1 MKVLDVKQFHGGL
14 QHYVTMLNRLENEM
28 KEIESAIKTFTKMEE
43 ELKGKGGSAIRS
55 FYAECHLPFLQ
66 FFALFKDSFESI
78 LTRMNDALSSF
89 ESSQSGFI
97 VEEFLQTEV
106 RDGLEKIGTKT
117 EALTNEANNSIDRV
131 ADIVGLPRVED
142 YEVQSGVVQSHKNR
156 TETVIGLNEFDS
168 SQVMALSEVQDK
180 ITKMDTWISDIESL
194 VSDGLTTIDF
204 PAEQWKAYASST
216 GLQKDLEGSD
226 QSVGKKPEDK
236 EKDEGSDYWGMTTTS
251 SLVVK
256 EARASF
262 KLFRARGGLVTE
274 QYKGSYRIYA
284 TQDALRKLGIT
295 PDPGAKSD
303 FMYKLPKDV
312 SKWKPEHHR
321 LFNYGNKTLLKG
333 ANVKAGDN
341 GWSAIGDSVMLK
353 NEHLLNWNKDAANA
367 TGKAKIVGKAALK
380 GTVEGFTDIVNGKG
394 IKEALKSKDIP
405 NIAVKGLAPVT
416 AIASY
421 ANNASDAR
429 KDGLKG
435 ADVHQRAILD
445 TTIDTAIS
453 SGVQATTT
461 ALGTAL
467 IPIPG
472 VGTAI
477 GVGAGIVANWALN
490 KKWGD
495 SKESAMDKIKGWF
508 R

>member
-1 MKVLDVKQFHGGL
+1 MKVLDVRQFQDGVHR
-14 QHYVTMLNRLENEM
+14 YVTMLNRLESEM
-28 KEIESAIKTFTKMEE
+28 KEIESAIKTISEMNE

-66 FFALFKDSFESI
+66 FFVIFKDNFESI
-78 LTRMNDALSSF
+78 LSSMHDALHAL
-89 ESSQSGFI
+89 ESNPSGFI
-97 VEEFLQTEV
+97 REQFLQIDV
-106 RDGLEKIGTKT
+106 RDGLEKIGNKT
-117 EALTNEANNSIDRV
+117 EALTNEANSYINSV
-131 ADIVGLPRVED
+131 ADIVALPKVED
-142 YEVQSGVVQSHKNR
+142 NGVQSGVIQSHKNR
-156 TETVIGLNEFDS
+156 IDTVIGLDEFDS
-168 SQVMALSEVQDK
+168 SQIMALSEVQDK

-194 VSDGLTTIDF
+194 VADGLTNIDF

-216 GLQKDLEGSD
+216 GLQKDLEGSG
-226 QSVGKKPEDK
+226 QTVGKKPEDK
-236 EKDEGSDYWGMTTTS
+236 EKDEGNDYWGMATTS
-251 SLVVK
+251 SLIAK

-262 KLFRARGGLVTE
+262 RLFRARGGLVTE
-274 QYKGSYRIYA
+274 QYKGKYRIYA
-284 TQDALRKLGIT
+284 TQDALRKLGINPT
-295 PDPGAKSD
+295 PGAKSD
-303 FMYKLPKDV
+303 FMYKLPKDM
-312 SKWKPEHHR
+312 SKWKPEHHQ
-321 LFNYGNKTLLKG
+321 LFNHGNKTLLK
-333 ANVKAGDN
+333 AADVKPGDN
-341 GWSAIGDSVMLK
+341 GWSAIGDSVMVK

-380 GTVEGFTDIVNGKG
+380 GTVEGFTDIVNAKG
-394 IKEALKSKDIP
+394 IVQAIGDKDIP
-405 NIAVKGLAPVT
+405 NIAVKGLAPLA
-416 AIASY
+416 AIGSY
-421 ANNASDAR
+421 ANNYSDAK

-453 SGVQATTT
+453 SGVQATAT

-472 VGTAI
+472 VGTAV
-477 GVGAGIVANWALN
+477 GVGVGIVANWALN